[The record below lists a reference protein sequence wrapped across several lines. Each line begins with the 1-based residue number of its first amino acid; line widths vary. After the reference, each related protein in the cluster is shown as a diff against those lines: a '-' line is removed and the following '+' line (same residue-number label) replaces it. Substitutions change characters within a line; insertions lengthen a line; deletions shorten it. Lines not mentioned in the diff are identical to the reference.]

1 MRVHPSLPCLRSL
14 DLNPEVALEG
24 HQGSSDQ
31 KSPPATHLACFLS
44 QQDFLSQV
52 FLQVYLKST
61 FAFVL
66 RQASCQGNN
75 RKPAKSTPAHTVR

>member
-1 MRVHPSLPCLRSL
+1 
-14 DLNPEVALEG
+14 
-24 HQGSSDQ
+24 
-31 KSPPATHLACFLS
+31 LACFLS